1 VPEGPSVL
9 EPVGLNTEVR
19 GMTPTIADPPVRP
32 RRAGVDF
39 IDEASR
45 AAAVARSN
53 AKVAQKYLRAAHR
66 LRKQAAAHERDARCH
81 EEAVLVMV
89 SLAEE
94 LRR

>member
-1 VPEGPSVL
+1 
-9 EPVGLNTEVR
+9 
-19 GMTPTIADPPVRP
+19 MTPTLADSPIRP

-53 AKVAQKYLRAAHR
+53 AKAASLLAEAHEQAAAGDTSPIGQKYLRAAHR